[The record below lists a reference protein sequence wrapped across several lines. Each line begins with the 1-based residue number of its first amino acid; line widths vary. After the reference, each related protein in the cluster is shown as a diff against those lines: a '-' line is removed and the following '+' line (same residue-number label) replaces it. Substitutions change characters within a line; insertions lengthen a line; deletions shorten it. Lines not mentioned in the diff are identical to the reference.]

1 MIEPKFASIESMMR
15 QGQFDAAAAEC
26 QPLLDNWVF
35 GSRAANVLGVVAS
48 VQQRDKDAA
57 HWFQTACG
65 QAPQTAK
72 YHRNLGLALLELGD
86 LEVAK
91 EHFHSALELEGAP
104 HLNVGIF
111 RNILLNG
118 QDNRKGA
125 PYVQKLEN
133 VTIETASWTILDG
146 DNIYSR
152 DVADLN
158 LNNGEFVSAM
168 DRDKRHVVMNTPDV
182 SQSIEQPCVFL
193 GGDDNYSHW
202 LTRIMPRLAILDNHP
217 DLRKLPLLTRA
228 NLREYERDSLARIG
242 YDESNIIAV
251 ERPSAVQLSTI
262 HVPSFPRHNMEN
274 MTASLMW
281 FRKHMLA
288 QQPPSDGAPPTRLF
302 VSRKDAKR
310 RRLVNESAIM
320 DALSHFGII
329 EVVPSELTFAEQVDL
344 FSRAELVVGPHGA
357 GLTNLVFCPAKCG
370 VVEVTCAEMLGAE
383 DLRAIAAIGDLKT
396 AVLMAE
402 EKLSQQIDDSGRPLY
417 SELYIDPKAVLK
429 AVAHLVHKIPV
440 KIAKLGSRNP
450 ND

>member
-152 DVADLN
+152 
-158 LNNGEFVSAM
+158 
-168 DRDKRHVVMNTPDV
+168 RRP
-182 SQSIEQPCVFL
+182 
-193 GGDDNYSHW
+193 GG
-202 LTRIMPRLAILDNHP
+202 I
-217 DLRKLPLLTRA
+217 
-228 NLREYERDSLARIG
+228 
-242 YDESNIIAV
+242 
-251 ERPSAVQLSTI
+251 
-262 HVPSFPRHNMEN
+262 
-274 MTASLMW
+274 
-281 FRKHMLA
+281 
-288 QQPPSDGAPPTRLF
+288 
-302 VSRKDAKR
+302 
-310 RRLVNESAIM
+310 
-320 DALSHFGII
+320 
-329 EVVPSELTFAEQVDL
+329 
-344 FSRAELVVGPHGA
+344 
-357 GLTNLVFCPAKCG
+357 
-370 VVEVTCAEMLGAE
+370 
-383 DLRAIAAIGDLKT
+383 
-396 AVLMAE
+396 
-402 EKLSQQIDDSGRPLY
+402 
-417 SELYIDPKAVLK
+417 
-429 AVAHLVHKIPV
+429 
-440 KIAKLGSRNP
+440 
-450 ND
+450 